1 MADTAKFEIS
11 LDDGVSGPAKTAKSA
26 LGDLRAQL
34 DRSRSELASM
44 NRAMREMKAGGDTA
58 SAGFVE
64 LKAKIEAQKASV
76 AAATAKY
83 VELGGTFRK
92 VSKEAGD
99 AAGEVKKS
107 GTVMESLVNR
117 AGSGAPT
124 IARFAAEIG
133 LIGPIG
139 LVAAAGVAAIVAA
152 MAAVTIATLAAGA
165 ALAVYGIRA
174 ADARRSEGLRLEG
187 LTRLRRGMGQ
197 TAGVASE
204 MQSAIDRVSDS
215 SSASRG
221 TLEGYASRLHR
232 LGLRGGNFTAAL
244 EGMAIRGEVLGDRY
258 AQSFAGMAAAAAR
271 SGRSVRAL
279 ADDVKARLG
288 DLASQKLQA
297 LDVQTRKWG
306 ENMDALFRNVKIG
319 GFLKVMQAVVQAFS
333 QSSVTGRAMA
343 GILERMFEP
352 FNAGA
357 NRSVGTMR
365 RFMEKLVFHA
375 LGIELAWEN
384 MKNGVLTAITYM
396 NDRGI
401 LLGVVWQKLGDTANL
416 LGDILKAP
424 LVLAGQIGER
434 ITKVWRNF
442 DMRSIAR
449 NLINGLVIGIATGT
463 VQVVQAVTTMAA
475 ATTGALREALQ
486 IKSPSRVFAG
496 LGREIPRGL
505 AVGIDA
511 GTEAAEASVA
521 NMIDVSTGDVNGG
534 GGAVASQQ
542 RPSVIIQSITV
553 QTAATDAAGIAQD
566 LGAWLASTIEGL
578 AIMRG
583 EPT

>member
-34 DRSRSELASM
+34 DRSRGELASM

-58 SAGFVE
+58 SAGFTE

-83 VELGGTFRK
+83 VELGGSFRK
-92 VSKEAGD
+92 VAPEA
-99 AAGEVKKS
+99 KKAKS
-107 GTVMESLVNR
+107 AMESLVDS
-117 AGSGAPT
+117 AGSSAPPL
-124 IARFAAEIG
+124 AKMVSQLG

-221 TLEGYASRLHR
+221 TLEAYATRLHR

-306 ENMDALFRNVKIG
+306 ENMDALFRNVKID

-357 NRSVGTMR
+357 NRSVGTVR
-365 RFMEKLVFHA
+365 RLMERLVIGA
-375 LGIELAWEN
+375 LRIELAWEQ
-384 MKNGVLTAITYM
+384 MKGRVLEAITYM

-401 LLGVVWQKLGDTANL
+401 LLGVVWQKLGDTASL

-534 GGAVASQQ
+534 GGTVASQQ

-583 EPT
+583 EPTA

>member
-26 LGDLRAQL
+26 LGDLRQQL
-34 DRSRSELASM
+34 DRSRGELASM

-76 AAATAKY
+76 ASATAKY
-83 VELGGTFRK
+83 VELGGSFRK
-92 VSKEAGD
+92 VTPEAKKAGD
-99 AAGEVKKS
+99 VLGQLGAKADGVGVPMGSAAGS
-107 GTVMESLVNR
+107 MGRIAAL
-117 AGSGAPT
+117 AGGM
-124 IARFAAEIG
+124 
-133 LIGPIG
+133 
-139 LVAAAGVAAIVAA
+139 VAGVMAVGAALLAVAG
-152 MAAVTIATLAAGA
+152 AALTAGA
-165 ALAVYGIRA
+165 ALAVYGIQA

-204 MQSAIDRVSDS
+204 MQASIDRVSDS

-288 DLASQKLQA
+288 DLASQKIQA
-297 LDVQTRKWG
+297 LDVQTRKWR
-306 ENMDALFRNVKIG
+306 ENMDALFRNVKID
-319 GFLKVMQAVVQAFS
+319 GFLKLMTAFVKTFS
-333 QSSVTGRAMA
+333 QASVTGRAMA

-357 NRSVGTMR
+357 NRSVGTMQ
-365 RFMEKLVFHA
+365 RFMERLVFNA

-384 MKNGVLTAITYM
+384 MKNGVLTAITAM

-401 LLGVVWQKLGDTANL
+401 TLGFAWKHMADTAGL
-416 LGDILKAP
+416 MGDILKAP

-442 DMRSIAR
+442 DMRAIAR
-449 NLINGLVIGIATGT
+449 NLINGLVTGIITGT

-521 NMIDVSTGDVNGG
+521 NMIDVSTGDVNGAG

-542 RPSVIIQSITV
+542 RASVTIGSITV

-566 LGAWLASTIEGL
+566 LGAQLASMFEGL
-578 AIMRG
+578 VIMRG
-583 EPT
+583 EPAS

>member
-26 LGDLRAQL
+26 LGDLRQQL
-34 DRSRSELASM
+34 DRSRGELASM

-76 AAATAKY
+76 ASATAKY
-83 VELGGTFRK
+83 VELGGSFRK
-92 VSKEAGD
+92 VTPEAKKAGD
-99 AAGEVKKS
+99 VLGQLGAKADGVGVPMGSAAGS
-107 GTVMESLVNR
+107 MGRMAAL
-117 AGSGAPT
+117 AGGM
-124 IARFAAEIG
+124 
-133 LIGPIG
+133 
-139 LVAAAGVAAIVAA
+139 VAGVMAVGAALLAVAG
-152 MAAVTIATLAAGA
+152 AALTAGA
-165 ALAVYGIRA
+165 ALAVYGIQA

-204 MQSAIDRVSDS
+204 MQAAIDRVSDS

-221 TLEGYASRLHR
+221 TLEGYASRLYW

-288 DLASQKLQA
+288 DLASQKIQA
-297 LDVQTRKWG
+297 LDVQTRKWR
-306 ENMDALFRNVKIG
+306 ENMDALFRNVKID
-319 GFLKVMQAVVQAFS
+319 GFLKLMTAFVKTFS
-333 QSSVTGRAMA
+333 QASVTGRAMA
-343 GILERMFEP
+343 GIMERMFEP

-357 NRSVGTMR
+357 NRSVGTMQ
-365 RFMEKLVFHA
+365 RFMERLVFNA

-384 MKNGVLTAITYM
+384 MKNGVLTAITAM

-401 LLGVVWQKLGDTANL
+401 TLGFAWKHMADTAGL
-416 LGDILKAP
+416 MGDILKAP

-442 DMRSIAR
+442 DMRAIAR
-449 NLINGLVIGIATGT
+449 NLINGLVTGIITGT

-521 NMIDVSTGDVNGG
+521 NMIDVSTGDVNGTG

-542 RPSVIIQSITV
+542 RASLSIGAITI

-566 LGAWLASTIEGL
+566 LGAQLASMFEGL
-578 AIMRG
+578 VIMRG
-583 EPT
+583 EPAS

>member
-26 LGDLRAQL
+26 LGDLRQQL
-34 DRSRSELASM
+34 DRSRGELASM

-76 AAATAKY
+76 ASATAKY
-83 VELGGTFRK
+83 VELGGSFRK
-92 VSKEAGD
+92 VTPEAKKAGD
-99 AAGEVKKS
+99 VLGELGTKASGVGVPMGSAAGS
-107 GTVMESLVNR
+107 MGRIAAL
-117 AGSGAPT
+117 AGGM
-124 IARFAAEIG
+124 
-133 LIGPIG
+133 
-139 LVAAAGVAAIVAA
+139 VAGVMAVGAALLAVAG
-152 MAAVTIATLAAGA
+152 AALTAGA

-197 TAGVASE
+197 TAGVASQ

-306 ENMDALFRNVKIG
+306 ENMDALFRNVKID
-319 GFLKVMQAVVQAFS
+319 GFLKLMTAFVKTFS
-333 QSSVTGRAMA
+333 QASVTGRAMG
-343 GILERMFEP
+343 GILERLFEP

-401 LLGVVWQKLGDTANL
+401 LLGVVWQKLGDTASL

-442 DMRSIAR
+442 DMRAIAR

-521 NMIDVSTGDVNGG
+521 NMIDVSTGDTG
-534 GGAVASQQ
+534 GGATTVANQQ
-542 RPSVIIQSITV
+542 RASVTIGSITI
-553 QTAATDAAGIAQD
+553 QTAATDAEGLAKD
-566 LGAWLASTIEGL
+566 FGAWLASTFEGL

-583 EPT
+583 EPTS

>member
-76 AAATAKY
+76 ASATAKY
-83 VELGGTFRK
+83 VELGGSFRK
-92 VSKEAGD
+92 VAPEA
-99 AAGEVKKS
+99 KKAKS
-107 GTVMESLVNR
+107 AMESLVDS
-117 AGSGAPT
+117 AGSSAPPL
-124 IARFAAEIG
+124 AKMVSQLG

-297 LDVQTRKWG
+297 LDVQTRKWR
-306 ENMDALFRNVKIG
+306 ENMDALFRNVKID
-319 GFLKVMQAVVQAFS
+319 GFLKLLQAVVKSFS
-333 QSSVTGRAMA
+333 QASVTGRAMA

-463 VQVVQAVTTMAA
+463 AQVVQAVTTMAA